1 MEDLN
6 NLTPT
11 EELQEASNVIPEGQ
25 KIIQITFSDTGLPNI
40 NYNNMTVPEILG
52 TLELSK
58 SILQSKTIGTPILQ
72 QHLYNI
78 AQSIQ

>member
-1 MEDLN
+1 MDDLN
-6 NLTPT
+6 NLTSEVESQIP
-11 EELQEASNVIPEGQ
+11 SNNSVENQ

-40 NYNNMTVPEILG
+40 NYNNMTIPEILG

-58 SILQSKTIGTPILQ
+58 AILQSKTVGTPILQ